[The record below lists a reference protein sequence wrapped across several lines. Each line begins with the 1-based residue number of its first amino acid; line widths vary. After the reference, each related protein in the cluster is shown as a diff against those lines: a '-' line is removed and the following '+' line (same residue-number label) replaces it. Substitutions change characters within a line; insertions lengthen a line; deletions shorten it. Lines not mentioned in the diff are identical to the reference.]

1 MIPSIII
8 DLPTTEKKQMDE
20 KQAFK
25 VMTNFNSNKDNKELE
40 SNYVLANHTMGSKY
54 VYAIIAKRGK
64 TRMSHSP
71 FLFFIILSTKFISS
85 NERTIYNVNS
95 AITVHFC
102 DSVLNQLSPTKKKS
116 EIALPEQI

>member
-1 MIPSIII
+1 
-8 DLPTTEKKQMDE
+8 MDE

-71 FLFFIILSTKFISS
+71 FLLFIILSTKFISS
-85 NERTIYNVNS
+85 NERNIYNVNS

-102 DSVLNQLSPTKKKS
+102 DSVLNQLSPTKKKAR
-116 EIALPEQI
+116 EIALPQDEDGMTT

>member
-1 MIPSIII
+1 
-8 DLPTTEKKQMDE
+8 MDE

-102 DSVLNQLSPTKKKS
+102 DSVLNQLSPTKKKAKS
-116 EIALPEQI
+116 HFLSKFKKGRRWHDYIKFTYF